1 MLKVGMFTS
10 GYQRN
15 PLEHCFMDA
24 KEYGYDY
31 IELWGG
37 RPHAYAPDLK
47 AGDINEV
54 RRLIEKY
61 EMPVIGYTPEHNAYP
76 YNYMIGSEAQ
86 RRDAVDYL
94 KLSLEMAKEMG
105 AEFVLTSPA
114 NGGYLATYDQ
124 LWSRL
129 EKTIQELWDYAAK
142 LEIKLV
148 VEALTPYESNFF
160 TRANDLV
167 ELFRRVDNPY
177 VVGMCDIVPPFVQH
191 ESIMAYFDKLGN
203 KMDHMHIIDGENGSD
218 THMIPGEGNI
228 PIKEMLYE
236 MKRIGYDKTATLELV
251 TNYIN
256 EPRFYAKRAID
267 NMRELMAE
275 AGIV

>member
-15 PLEHCFMDA
+15 PLENCFMDA

-61 EMPVIGYTPEHNAYP
+61 EMPVLGYTPEHNAYP

-129 EKTIQELWDYAAK
+129 EKNIQELGDYAAK

>member
-1 MLKVGMFTS
+1 MQNLKINDEVLKELYNKEKPKTVPTYKLYNIFTT
-10 GYQRN
+10 
-15 PLEHCFMDA
+15 D
-24 KEYGYDY
+24 KE
-31 IELWGG
+31 
-37 RPHAYAPDLK
+37 K
-47 AGDINEV
+47 AENI
-54 RRLIEKY
+54 LAIIEKL
-61 EMPVIGYTPEHNAYP
+61 P
-76 YNYMIGSEAQ
+76 
-86 RRDAVDYL
+86 
-94 KLSLEMAKEMG
+94 K
-105 AEFVLTSPA
+105 AERLNEFKKQVKINSQDFISNKKDGNL
-114 NGGYLATYDQ
+114 GWIEVQ
-124 LWSRL
+124 KL
-129 EKTIQELWDYAAK
+129 EKNIQELGDYAAK
-142 LEIKLV
+142 LETKLV

-191 ESIMAYFDKLGN
+191 ESIMAYFDKLAN
-203 KMDHMHIIDGENGSD
+203 KMDHMQIIDGENGSD
-218 THMIPGEGNI
+218 THLIPGEGNI

>member
-61 EMPVIGYTPEHNAYP
+61 EMPVLGYTPEHNAYP

-86 RRDAVDYL
+86 RRDAIDYL

-129 EKTIQELWDYAAK
+129 EKNIQELGDYAAK

-191 ESIMAYFDKLGN
+191 ESIIAYFDKLGN

-218 THMIPGEGNI
+218 THLIPGEGNI

>member
-61 EMPVIGYTPEHNAYP
+61 EMPVLGYTPEHNAYP

-94 KLSLEMAKEMG
+94 KLSLEMAEEMG

-129 EKTIQELWDYAAK
+129 EKNIQELGDYAAK

-275 AGIV
+275 VGIV

>member
-61 EMPVIGYTPEHNAYP
+61 EMPVLGYTPEHNAYP

-124 LWSRL
+124 LWGRL
-129 EKTIQELWDYAAK
+129 EKNIQELGDYAAK

-148 VEALTPYESNFF
+148 VEASTPYESNFF

>member
-61 EMPVIGYTPEHNAYP
+61 EMPVLGYTPEHNAYP

-86 RRDAVDYL
+86 RRDAIDYL

-129 EKTIQELWDYAAK
+129 EKNIQGLGDYAAK

-218 THMIPGEGNI
+218 THLIPGEGNI

>member
-61 EMPVIGYTPEHNAYP
+61 EMPVLGYTPEHNAYP

-86 RRDAVDYL
+86 RRDAIDYL

-129 EKTIQELWDYAAK
+129 EKNIQELGDYAAK

-148 VEALTPYESNFF
+148 VEALTPYGSNFF

-218 THMIPGEGNI
+218 THLIPGEGNI

>member
-15 PLEHCFMDA
+15 PLEQCFMDA

-61 EMPVIGYTPEHNAYP
+61 EMPVLGYTPEHNAYP

-86 RRDAVDYL
+86 RRDAIDYL

-129 EKTIQELWDYAAK
+129 EKNIQELGDYAAK

-218 THMIPGEGNI
+218 THLIPGEGNI

>member
-61 EMPVIGYTPEHNAYP
+61 EMPVLGYTPEHNAYP

-86 RRDAVDYL
+86 RRDAIDYL

-129 EKTIQELWDYAAK
+129 EKNIQELGDYAAK

-148 VEALTPYESNFF
+148 DEALTPYESNFF

-218 THMIPGEGNI
+218 THLIPGEGNI

>member
-61 EMPVIGYTPEHNAYP
+61 EMPVLGYTPEHNAYP

-86 RRDAVDYL
+86 RRDAIDYL

-129 EKTIQELWDYAAK
+129 EKNIQELGDYAAK

-148 VEALTPYESNFF
+148 VEALTPYEYNFF

-218 THMIPGEGNI
+218 THLIPGEGNI

>member
-61 EMPVIGYTPEHNAYP
+61 EMPVLGYTPEHNAYP

-86 RRDAVDYL
+86 RRDAIDYL

-129 EKTIQELWDYAAK
+129 EKNIQELGDYAAK

-191 ESIMAYFDKLGN
+191 ESNMAYFDKLGN

-218 THMIPGEGNI
+218 THLIPGEGNI

>member
-15 PLEHCFMDA
+15 PLEHWFMDA

-61 EMPVIGYTPEHNAYP
+61 EMPVLGYTPEHNAYP

-86 RRDAVDYL
+86 RRDAIDYL

-129 EKTIQELWDYAAK
+129 EKNIQELGDYAAK

-218 THMIPGEGNI
+218 THLIPGEGNI

>member
-61 EMPVIGYTPEHNAYP
+61 EMPVLGYTPEHNAYP

-86 RRDAVDYL
+86 RRDAIDYL

-129 EKTIQELWDYAAK
+129 EKNIQELGDYAAK

-218 THMIPGEGNI
+218 THLIPGEGNI

-236 MKRIGYDKTATLELV
+236 MKRICYDKTATLELV

>member
-1 MLKVGMFTS
+1 
-10 GYQRN
+10 
-15 PLEHCFMDA
+15 MDA

-61 EMPVIGYTPEHNAYP
+61 EMPVLGYTPEHNAYP

-86 RRDAVDYL
+86 RRDAIYYL

-129 EKTIQELWDYAAK
+129 EKNIQELGDYAAK

-218 THMIPGEGNI
+218 THLIPGEGNI

>member
-61 EMPVIGYTPEHNAYP
+61 EMPVLGYTPEHNAYP

-86 RRDAVDYL
+86 RRDAVDHL

-129 EKTIQELWDYAAK
+129 EKNIQELGDYAAK

-218 THMIPGEGNI
+218 THLIPGEGNI

>member
-15 PLEHCFMDA
+15 PLEHCFMYA

-61 EMPVIGYTPEHNAYP
+61 EMPVLGYTPEHNAYP

-129 EKTIQELWDYAAK
+129 EKNIQELGDYAAK

-218 THMIPGEGNI
+218 THLIPGEGNI

>member
-61 EMPVIGYTPEHNAYP
+61 EMPVLGYTLEHNAYP

-86 RRDAVDYL
+86 RRDAIDYL

-129 EKTIQELWDYAAK
+129 EKNIQELGDYAAK

-218 THMIPGEGNI
+218 THLIPGEGNI

>member
-61 EMPVIGYTPEHNAYP
+61 EMPVLGYTPEHNAYP

-86 RRDAVDYL
+86 RRDAIDYL

-114 NGGYLATYDQ
+114 NGGYLATYDL

-129 EKTIQELWDYAAK
+129 EKNIQELGDYAAK

-218 THMIPGEGNI
+218 THLIPGEGNI

>member
-10 GYQRN
+10 GYQRY

-61 EMPVIGYTPEHNAYP
+61 EMPVLGYTPEHNAYP

-129 EKTIQELWDYAAK
+129 EKNIQELGDYAAK

-218 THMIPGEGNI
+218 THLIPGEGNI

>member
-61 EMPVIGYTPEHNAYP
+61 EMPVLGYTPKHNAYP

-129 EKTIQELWDYAAK
+129 EKTIQELGDYAAK

>member
-61 EMPVIGYTPEHNAYP
+61 EMPVLGYTPEHNAYP

-86 RRDAVDYL
+86 RRDAIDYL

-129 EKTIQELWDYAAK
+129 EKNIQELGDYAAK

-167 ELFRRVDNPY
+167 ELFRRVNNPY

-218 THMIPGEGNI
+218 THLIPGEGNI

>member
-47 AGDINEV
+47 AGYINEV

-61 EMPVIGYTPEHNAYP
+61 EMPVLGYTPEHNAYP

-86 RRDAVDYL
+86 RRDAIDYL

-129 EKTIQELWDYAAK
+129 EKNIQELGDYAAK

>member
-1 MLKVGMFTS
+1 
-10 GYQRN
+10 
-15 PLEHCFMDA
+15 MDA

-61 EMPVIGYTPEHNAYP
+61 EMPVLGYTPEHNAHP

-129 EKTIQELWDYAAK
+129 EKNIQELGDYAAK

-218 THMIPGEGNI
+218 THLIPGEGNI

>member
-61 EMPVIGYTPEHNAYP
+61 EMPVLGYTPEHNAYP

-105 AEFVLTSPA
+105 AEFVLISPA

-129 EKTIQELWDYAAK
+129 EKNIQELGDYAAK

>member
-61 EMPVIGYTPEHNAYP
+61 EMPVLGYTPEHNAYP

-124 LWSRL
+124 LWGRL
-129 EKTIQELWDYAAK
+129 EKNIQELGDYAAK

-256 EPRFYAKRAID
+256 EPRFYAKRAH
-267 NMRELMAE
+267 
-275 AGIV
+275 

>member
-61 EMPVIGYTPEHNAYP
+61 EMPVLGYTPEHNAYP

-124 LWSRL
+124 LWGRL
-129 EKTIQELWDYAAK
+129 EKNIQELGDYAAK

-218 THMIPGEGNI
+218 THMISGEGNI

>member
-61 EMPVIGYTPEHNAYP
+61 EMPVLGYTPEHNAYP
-76 YNYMIGSEAQ
+76 YNYMIGSVAQ
-86 RRDAVDYL
+86 RRDAIDYL

-129 EKTIQELWDYAAK
+129 EKNIQELGDYAAK

-218 THMIPGEGNI
+218 THLIPGEGNI

>member
-61 EMPVIGYTPEHNAYP
+61 EMPVLGYTPEHNAYP

-105 AEFVLTSPA
+105 CGICTYKPA

-124 LWSRL
+124 LWGRL
-129 EKTIQELWDYAAK
+129 EKNIQELGDYAAK

>member
-61 EMPVIGYTPEHNAYP
+61 EMPVLGYTPEHNAYP

-86 RRDAVDYL
+86 RRDAIDYL

-129 EKTIQELWDYAAK
+129 EKNIQELGDYAAK

-191 ESIMAYFDKLGN
+191 ESIMAYFEKLGN

-218 THMIPGEGNI
+218 THLIPGEGNI

>member
-61 EMPVIGYTPEHNAYP
+61 EMPVLGYTPEHNAYP

-129 EKTIQELWDYAAK
+129 EKNIQELGDYAAK

-236 MKRIGYDKTATLELV
+236 MKRIGYDKTATVELV

>member
-1 MLKVGMFTS
+1 MLKVGMFTC

-61 EMPVIGYTPEHNAYP
+61 EMPVLGYTPEHNAYP

-86 RRDAVDYL
+86 RRDAIDYL

-129 EKTIQELWDYAAK
+129 EKNIQELGDYAAK

-218 THMIPGEGNI
+218 THLIPGEGNI

>member
-15 PLEHCFMDA
+15 PSEHCFMDA

-61 EMPVIGYTPEHNAYP
+61 EMPVLGYTPEHNAYP

-129 EKTIQELWDYAAK
+129 EKNIQELGDYAAK

>member
-61 EMPVIGYTPEHNAYP
+61 EMPVLGYTPEHNAYP

-105 AEFVLTSPA
+105 AEFVLTGPA

-124 LWSRL
+124 LWGRL
-129 EKTIQELWDYAAK
+129 EKNIQELGDYAAK

>member
-61 EMPVIGYTPEHNAYP
+61 EMPVLGYTPEHNAYP

-86 RRDAVDYL
+86 RRDAIDYL

-105 AEFVLTSPA
+105 VEFVLTSPA

-129 EKTIQELWDYAAK
+129 EKNIQELGDYAAK

-167 ELFRRVDNPY
+167 ELLRRVDNPY

-218 THMIPGEGNI
+218 THLIPGEGNI

>member
-61 EMPVIGYTPEHNAYP
+61 EMPVLGYTPEHNAYP

-86 RRDAVDYL
+86 RRDAIDYL

-129 EKTIQELWDYAAK
+129 EKNIQELGDYVAK

-218 THMIPGEGNI
+218 THLIPGEGNI

>member
-61 EMPVIGYTPEHNAYP
+61 EMPVLGYTPEHNAYP

-129 EKTIQELWDYAAK
+129 EKNIQELGDYAAK

-148 VEALTPYESNFF
+148 VEVLTPYESNFF